1 MPDSFEDG
9 LRKLGAKVDLTRR
22 FADHHRFSTRDILQ
36 FVDRCGLTPGT
47 KLIVETR
54 DDIAGA
60 IVVKPEAGPAATLG
74 TVAARKI
81 LVESIR

>member
-1 MPDSFEDG
+1 MSLGVSPMTSLADCPIHTP
-9 LRKLGAKVDLTRR
+9 LRVARVLDQDVA
-22 FADHHRFSTRDILQ
+22 FLQ

-47 KLIVETR
+47 NVIVETR

-81 LVESIR
+81 LVEAIK